1 MSRNVRRARMVA
13 TWYMSVMTIGALSI
27 VLGAPMTI
35 GNGELL
41 LAACV
46 VPPFVL
52 LRIWSAARIALPVT
66 IERGNRRFAQPS

>member
-27 VLGAPMTI
+27 ALGAPMTI
-35 GNGELL
+35 ANSELL

-46 VPPFVL
+46 IPPLVL
-52 LRIWSAARIALPVT
+52 LRVWSAAPIALPVT
-66 IERGNRRFAQPS
+66 N